1 MLRTTVAMVTETKL
15 KIQKMANLNK
25 YKVKNQSMF
34 KLLTNLFGKFK
45 YLECLME
52 TEIIF

>member
-1 MLRTTVAMVTETKL
+1 MVTETKL

-25 YKVKNQSMF
+25 YKVKKQSMF
-34 KLLTNLFGKFK
+34 KLLTKLFGKFK